1 MFIIK
6 TSKSK
11 KDLTVLDN
19 MEDLFDIRTDL
30 LKNPIAKEI
39 CSDNNIG
46 EWFLEAVPI
55 MYYELDVSA
64 KTEDGNIMLSEK
76 LKEHPH
82 STRMRYVFHELV
94 HAIQHSLDKNKDI
107 DKTREY
113 LKRED
118 EQEAFK
124 YQLKY
129 DEKKLSKKDVK
140 DYIKNLLDHHD
151 VQKKDKEI
159 LVKELTSK
167 MKSSP
172 DLDY

>member
-6 TSKSK
+6 TSRSK
-11 KDLTVLDN
+11 KDLSVLDN

-39 CSDNNIG
+39 CSDNNVG

-55 MYYELDVSA
+55 MYSELDVSA
-64 KTEDGNIMLSEK
+64 KTEDGNIMLNEK
-76 LKEHPH
+76 LRDHPH
-82 STRMRYVFHELV
+82 RTRMRYVLHELV

-113 LKRED
+113 LERDD

-129 DEKKLSKKDVK
+129 DEKKLSKKDIK
-140 DYIKNLLDHHD
+140 DYIENLLEHHD
-151 VQKKDKEI
+151 VPKKDKEE
-159 LVKELTSK
+159 LVRELTSK

-172 DLDY
+172 KIDY

>member
-11 KDLTVLDN
+11 KDLSVLDN

-39 CSDNNIG
+39 CSDNSIG
-46 EWFLEAVPI
+46 DWFLEAVPI
-55 MYYELDVSA
+55 MYSELDVSA
-64 KTEDGNIMLSEK
+64 KTEDGNIMLNED
-76 LKEHPH
+76 LKNHPH
-82 STRMRYVFHELV
+82 STRMRYVLHELV

-113 LKRED
+113 LERDD

-129 DEKKLSKKDVK
+129 DEKKSSKKDLK
-140 DYIKNLLDHHD
+140 DYIENLLEHHD
-151 VQKKDKEI
+151 VPKKDKKQ
-159 LVKELTSK
+159 LVRELTSK

-172 DLDY
+172 KIDY